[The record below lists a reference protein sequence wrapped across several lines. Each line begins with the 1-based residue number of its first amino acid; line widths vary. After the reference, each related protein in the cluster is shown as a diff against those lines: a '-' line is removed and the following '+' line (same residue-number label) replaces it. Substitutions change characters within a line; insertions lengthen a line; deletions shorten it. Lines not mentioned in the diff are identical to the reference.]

1 MKYIKSFNE
10 SSGIKENL
18 ESLFPN
24 VENLELIGSGKLGT
38 AYIGNI
44 GNALVVCKMTNSLS
58 EYYMTKMA
66 MASNPPH
73 TVKFHDAK
81 VYNESKYFYGIVHDY
96 ISRDAMPNEGAWNM
110 ASEEIMSGKTLY
122 KKLVNKEQRYE
133 YDLAKKKISE
143 LEKHFGGIEIDTLW
157 DNWGYDDNRNLV
169 IFDLDGNVSRPKYEK
184 FIKNYNK

>member
-1 MKYIKSFNE
+1 
-10 SSGIKENL
+10 
-18 ESLFPN
+18 
-24 VENLELIGSGKLGT
+24 
-38 AYIGNI
+38 
-44 GNALVVCKMTNSLS
+44 
-58 EYYMTKMA
+58 
-66 MASNPPH
+66 
-73 TVKFHDAK
+73 
-81 VYNESKYFYGIVHDY
+81 
-96 ISRDAMPNEGAWNM
+96 
-110 ASEEIMSGKTLY
+110 MSGKTLY